1 MICYVCH
8 SDLLVVNVVNYTVHR
23 CAYGHY
29 VLSISANEEI
39 EEFDIHNFNPKL
51 GNDIYT
57 IQNCF
62 KYSYNKNRVRV
73 ASTAKSLVKVDC
85 VAVMM
90 LSAAVPVGTT
100 FEQLRILC
108 DKSDSVELI

>member
-1 MICYVCH
+1 
-8 SDLLVVNVVNYTVHR
+8 
-23 CAYGHY
+23 
-29 VLSISANEEI
+29 
-39 EEFDIHNFNPKL
+39 
-51 GNDIYT
+51 
-57 IQNCF
+57 
-62 KYSYNKNRVRV
+62 
-73 ASTAKSLVKVDC
+73 